1 MVTFSGR
8 KSLRSP
14 IEKLVAKAE
23 LKAMH
28 TVTFS
33 LSGTWPEV
41 LRLRTKSGG
50 KKLVVVMYVHI
61 ETEYNYSGNNS
72 LVKEARIC
80 TAYTCNVSMNSTFS

>member
-14 IEKLVAKAE
+14 IEKSVAKAE

-28 TVTFS
+28 TVIFS

-41 LRLRTKSGG
+41 LRLRIKSGG
-50 KKLVVVMYVHI
+50 KKLVVVI
-61 ETEYNYSGNNS
+61 ETEDNYSGNNS
-72 LVKEARIC
+72 LVKEARIG
-80 TAYTCNVSMNSTFS
+80 TAYTCNVFG